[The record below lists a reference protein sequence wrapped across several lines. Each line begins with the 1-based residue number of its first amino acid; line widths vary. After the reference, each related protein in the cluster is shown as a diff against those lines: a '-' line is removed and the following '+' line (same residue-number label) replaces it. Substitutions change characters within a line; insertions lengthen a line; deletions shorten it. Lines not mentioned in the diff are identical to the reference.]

1 MSSKLDKNKIFSG
14 MATEHTLK
22 EVVSAVKSINVNVGD
37 IVLGDIAVQSDDT
50 TTHAKLDITN
60 SSIGVSN
67 NKLDTIN
74 TTITNKHL
82 DKTVDSVNI
91 AGQTISVA
99 NLNTVAQQT
108 TLSSINQKI
117 PQLTSDGQDRL
128 YISTEGQSILIGNL
142 PENQTINGSVS
153 VSNFPTSQTINGT
166 VGISNQISGYALD
179 TSVVDVKN
187 AINNKFL
194 SSVNDSVSVSGSV
207 NVSNNITNYATQTTL
222 ASADTKLDFIKTYTS
237 KINDITYTA
246 NNLNVNV
253 SNIPSIQTV
262 NGTVGISNQ
271 ISGYSLD
278 ATTQSTNT
286 KLDTLNTTLT
296 NKHLDTTTDSIT
308 VSGSVSISNDTL
320 DVNTINN
327 SVNEAPFDLLINGAT
342 LWADSLPAGNPF
354 FADSNGREGWY
365 YDNLSNATNKSNIY
379 WYGNPTSGNLQEN
392 DMTFSQLNNMYCIIT
407 NDYVENG
414 SLTIPTMGIFSQPT
428 GTNDF
433 IPTFAHSRWVYQ
445 LSTANLA
452 KLRKGETILI
462 YTGAT
467 RPNVHINI
475 PAYPLVLV
483 NIAGD
488 ASNSEIIAYMS
499 INTQGTTSKIG
510 YLLQYAGYLN
520 SSVGF
525 NREYSFKNSKERLK
539 EDNLSKLK
547 FSGDDVKTTIT
558 NPVLSV
564 NVDNQLSNYSLE
576 TGGNLQSIK
585 TNLDKNKYVGDNLK
599 VSVENFP
606 LVQTVSVGNIND
618 TPLITNYAVESG
630 GNLDNIADTLSNTYT
645 SINNIKTNTDKN
657 KYVGDDLKVVIS
669 NTGFNVNNQ
678 ITGFATQATLADIKT
693 NSDKNKYVGDDL
705 KTVIS
710 NTSFDAKL
718 KDAAGN
724 AITSTVYGIDGVRG
738 LDVSIK
744 NATQAEPLQVEIGAT
759 NVINTFSTNL
769 PASYPIDAGGALS
782 SAMGALNV
790 NLRNT
795 DGNAIGITGTPL
807 IVQNSNNIS
816 GFALETGGNLASV
829 KTNTDKF
836 KFNGDYLSCEVVNA
850 GTNSLSITETN
861 PITGF
866 ALETGGNLASIKT
879 NTDKFKFNGDNL
891 NVNVASGSISVSSV
905 NIKDSAGNN
914 LNSTSN
920 ALNNY
925 ITNTSLNT
933 RCYGSSDGNTF
944 HHLLTNTNGK
954 LQTNAGIQDNNG
966 NDITST
972 LNGGTKQSLDVNVA
986 NTGALNV
993 NISGSTIVDGKLAVV
1008 DTEAK
1013 PFIERISVGSGADIF
1028 NFSFGNILNNTTINT
1043 GSVSTTINIT
1053 AGGYGRRA
1061 MFMYRD
1067 GAISS
1072 TDSITYYTDSN
1083 AGSPE
1088 PMLLQTVYP
1097 ILNGGYRWSNVIINI
1112 LPFTSIKVRN
1122 DSTTINNTNVYLTV
1136 VGV

>member
-1 MSSKLDKNKIFSG
+1 MSSKLDRNKGTFSG
-14 MATEHTLK
+14 PAQEHTLK
-22 EVVSAVKSINVNVGD
+22 EVVSAVKSINLNVGD
-37 IVLGDIAVQSDDT
+37 IVLGDISVQSDDI

-117 PQLTSDGQDRL
+117 PQLTVDGQDRL
-128 YISTEGQSILIGNL
+128 YISTEGQSINIGNL

-153 VSNFPTSQTINGT
+153 VSNFPTSQTINGS
-166 VGISNQISGYALD
+166 VSVSNQITGYALN
-179 TSVVDVKN
+179 SAVVDVKD
-187 AINNKFL
+187 AINNKYL
-194 SSVNDSVSVSGSV
+194 SSVNDSVLVSGSV
-207 NVSNNITNYATQTTL
+207 NVSNPISNYATQTTL

-253 SNIPSIQTV
+253 SNLPSIQTV
-262 NGTVGISNQ
+262 NGTVAISNQ

-296 NKHLDTTTDSIT
+296 NKHLDTTTDSVS
-308 VSGSVSISNDTL
+308 VSGSVSISNESLVVD
-320 DVNTINN
+320 TINN
-327 SVNEAPFDLLINGAT
+327 SVNEAPFDLIINGAT

-354 FADSNGREGWY
+354 FSDPNGREGWY
-365 YDNLSNATNKSNIY
+365 YDNLSNASNKSNIY
-379 WYGNPTSGNLQEN
+379 WYGNPTTGNLQEN
-392 DMTFSQLNNMYCIIT
+392 DMTYSQLNNMYCIIT

-414 SLTIPTMGIFSQPT
+414 SLTIPIMVVYSQPT
-428 GTNDF
+428 GTNDT
-433 IPTFAHSRWVYQ
+433 IPGFAHSSWAYA
-445 LSTANLA
+445 LTNLNVP
-452 KLRKGETILI
+452 KMRKGETIML
-462 YTGAT
+462 YTGT
-467 RPNVHINI
+467 NRPNVHINI
-475 PAYPLVLV
+475 PAYPLVLASV
-483 NIAGD
+483 NGD
-488 ASNSEIIAYMS
+488 ALSSEIIAYMS
-499 INTQGTTSKIG
+499 VNTQGTTSKIG

-520 SSVGF
+520 SSIGI

-539 EDNLSKLK
+539 EENLSKLK
-547 FSGDDVKTTIT
+547 FTGDDLKAVI
-558 NPVLSV
+558 
-564 NVDNQLSNYSLE
+564 SN
-576 TGGNLQSIK
+576 TGFNC
-585 TNLDKNKYVGDNLK
+585 N
-599 VSVENFP
+599 
-606 LVQTVSVGNIND
+606 NIND
-618 TPLITNYAVESG
+618 TPLITGFATQ
-630 GNLDNIADTLSNTYT
+630 ATLGE
-645 SINNIKTNTDKN
+645 IKTNTDKN
-657 KYVGDDLKVVIS
+657 KYVGDDLKAVVS
-669 NTGFNVNNQ
+669 NTGFNCNNINDTPL
-678 ITGFATQATLADIKT
+678 ITGFATQATLGEIKT
-693 NSDKNKYVGDDL
+693 NSDKLKYVGDDL
-705 KTVIS
+705 KAVVSNTGFNCNNINDTPLITGFATQATLGEIKTNSDKLKYVDDDLKTIVS
-710 NTSFDAKL
+710 NTSFESKL
-718 KDAAGN
+718 RDGN
-724 AITSTVYGIDGVRG
+724 NNVITSTVYGIDGVRG

-744 NATQAEPLQVEIGAT
+744 NATQAEPLVVDIPTT
-759 NVINTFSTNL
+759 NIVNTFSTNL

-795 DGNAIGITGTPL
+795 NGDPIGITGTPL
-807 IVQNSNNIS
+807 VVESNLIT
-816 GFALETGGNLASV
+816 GFALESGGNLASV

-836 KFNGDYLSCEVVNA
+836 KFNGDYLKTEIVNA

-879 NTDKFKFNGDNL
+879 NTDKLKFNGDNL

-925 ITNTSLNT
+925 ITNSSLNT
-933 RCYGSSDGNTF
+933 HCYGSSDGTTW

-972 LNGGTKQSLDVNVA
+972 LNGAKQSLDVNVA
-986 NTGALNV
+986 NTGSLKV
-993 NISGSTIVDGKLAVV
+993 DISGSTIVEGKIAVF
-1008 DTEAK
+1008 DSQSF